1 MSEFNQI
8 QKVVYVYDGTFEGFL
23 CCVYNYYYNRL
34 KPASIVTHKDFIPS
48 FYDSFVVETNF
59 EQAYRVRY
67 AIEEKIS
74 PRALKFLT
82 ECLLT
87 CLSEKEMYMLRF
99 VIKGFK
105 KGDIITND
113 LADSDV
119 NALFKAHRQ
128 LERESHHFLGW
139 VRFYKAGDV
148 YVSKIRPKNYV
159 LSLISW
165 HFTTRFKNQPFM
177 IYDETHNQA
186 LIYANGKQ
194 TILEVDN
201 IQMPDIDE
209 NEQLMQALW
218 KNFYDTI
225 AIKERY
231 NPKCRMSFMPKRLWS
246 NLPEMNDTKNTKQ
259 ICE

>member
-1 MSEFNQI
+1 MSELNRNQ
-8 QKVVYVYDGTFEGFL
+8 QVVYVYDGTFEGFL

-34 KPASIVTHKDFIPS
+34 KPVCIVAYKDFTPS
-48 FYDSFVVETNF
+48 FYDSFIVETDY
-59 EQAYRVRY
+59 EQAYKVRY

-74 PRALKFLT
+74 TRALKFLT
-82 ECLLT
+82 ECMLT
-87 CLSEKEMYMLRF
+87 SLDEKEMYMLRF
-99 VIKGFK
+99 VVKGLK
-105 KGDIITND
+105 KGDSIIND

-119 NALFKAHRQ
+119 NILFKAHRH

-159 LSLISW
+159 LSLITW
-165 HFTTRFKNQPFM
+165 HFTTRFRNQPFM
-177 IYDETHNQA
+177 IYDETHHQA
-186 LIYANGKQ
+186 LFSANGKH
-194 TILEVDN
+194 TIMEVDN
-201 IQMPDIDE
+201 IQMPELDE
-209 NEQLMQALW
+209 NERLMQALW

-231 NPKCRMSFMPKRLWS
+231 NPKCRMNFMPKRLWS
-246 NLPEMNDTKNTKQ
+246 NLPEMQETKNTKQ